1 MNELLQILLPA
12 LVALFCTWWIHPY
25 ILKVAIT
32 KNIVDNPDVRK
43 LQRVPIPVL
52 GGLTVI
58 FGVLSG
64 VMAFNLF
71 GDFNDLFPVFASI
84 VIILIVG
91 LMDDMISLTPRVRFI
106 VEIILVLFLIFTT
119 GYQINDFHG
128 LWNMQEIPLYFSVP
142 LTVVASVGIIN
153 AINLIDGVDGYSS
166 GYSIV
171 SCLLFGIMFYTLGN
185 IRMVTMAAIV
195 ATSLVPFFSTMYLAS
210 IRRCSSAMPVPF
222 R

>member
-171 SCLLFGIMFYTLGN
+171 SCLLLSD
-185 IRMVTMAAIV
+185 AAR
-195 ATSLVPFFSTMYLAS
+195 SVPTAKTDW
-210 IRRCSSAMPVPF
+210 VEVF
-222 R
+222 RL